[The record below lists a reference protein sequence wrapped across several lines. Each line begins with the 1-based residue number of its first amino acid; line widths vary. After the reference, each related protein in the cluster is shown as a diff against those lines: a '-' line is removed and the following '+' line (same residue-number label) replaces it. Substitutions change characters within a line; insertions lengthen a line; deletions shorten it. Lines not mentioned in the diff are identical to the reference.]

1 MQINSLRFR
10 FLKQALPEA
19 SRKRIAVLT
28 GARQTGKT
36 TLVRNLYR
44 TRSGRELDL
53 LIETPAGI
61 TGVEIKSRDKVYAKD
76 FRTMQDVALKLGNR
90 WRGGLVVYRG
100 REVRKAADPGIWI
113 VPSRRLFG

>member
-1 MQINSLRFR
+1 LYETMVISEIFKLIRTFQI
-10 FLKQALPEA
+10 EA
-19 SRKRIAVLT
+19 ELYF
-28 GARQTGKT
+28 
-36 TLVRNLYR
+36 YR

-61 TGVEIKSRDKVYAKD
+61 TGVEIKFRDKVYAKD